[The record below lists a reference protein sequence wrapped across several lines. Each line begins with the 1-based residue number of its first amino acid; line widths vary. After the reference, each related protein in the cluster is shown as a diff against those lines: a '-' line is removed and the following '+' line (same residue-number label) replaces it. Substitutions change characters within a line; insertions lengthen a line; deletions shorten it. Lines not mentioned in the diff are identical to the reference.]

1 MGCGSSVA
9 TQVSTNSTASQGNAN
24 SQSEEISS
32 SSSQKDVTERI
43 TSASSGT
50 SSAIVKLSTGG
61 KKSAN
66 SSMNSQNDVSQNLV
80 IIWVDLHMNNN
91 EKIYQDLITK
101 LQRIT
106 TAIYTFTDS
115 DQCIYCLDN
124 INEKTVVLFVSDRVG
139 E

>member
-9 TQVSTNSTASQGNAN
+9 TQVSTNSIASQGNAN